1 MERAR
6 PSRLAAASDPEIRLL
21 RPEDVAS
28 LRLGRHRRAN
38 EDTLRR
44 LLIESPNRSVWTP
57 DTLEFALVTP
67 WRHRREIAVI
77 DELAAVR
84 HARILLKAAVE
95 NSQRAGDAMILI
107 MEMDEQRQPAFYE
120 RAGLYP
126 LENIITY
133 DLPRVRPISI
143 PTTLTLT
150 RANPANPAHLAALLT
165 IDHRAFPW
173 LWWNSEEE
181 FRVYGES
188 PGTELYLG
196 ISDDKPV
203 SYFGISRFPG
213 WGHLDRIAVDPDAQG
228 RGIGRVTLVQAINV
242 LHQGGARR
250 IALSTQQENRR
261 SQHLY
266 EGFGFQR
273 SPGYD
278 YRLYGTPIPAH
289 LDTTGADDRR
299 QPGDPGPATEEDSK
313 RWAAASAKFSS

>member
-6 PSRLAAASDPEIRLL
+6 PSRIAAAAEPEIRLL
-21 RPEDVAS
+21 RPDDVAS

-38 EDTLRR
+38 EDTLRQ
-44 LLIESPNRSVWTP
+44 LLADSPDRSVWTP

-84 HARILLKAAVE
+84 HARVLLQAAVH
-95 NSQRAGDAMILI
+95 NSQRAGDAMTLI

-120 RAGLYP
+120 RAGLFP
-126 LENIITY
+126 LESIITY
-133 DLPRVRPISI
+133 DLPRVRAVSV
-143 PTTLTLT
+143 PTTLTFT
-150 RANPANPAHLAALLT
+150 PADPTNPADLAALLD

-173 LWWNSEEE
+173 LWWNSDEE
-181 FRVYGES
+181 FRVYGDS

-196 ISDDKPV
+196 ISDGQPV

-213 WGHLDRIAVDPDAQG
+213 WGHLDRIAVDPGAQG
-228 RGIGRVTLVQAINV
+228 RGIGRVTLAQAINV
-242 LHQGGARR
+242 LHRAGARR

-278 YRLYGTPIPAH
+278 YRLYGTPIPDNGA
-289 LDTTGADDRR
+289 TTGPDDMRR
-299 QPGDPGPATEEDSK
+299 AGNSGGAPEDDNK
-313 RWAAASAKFSS
+313 QWAAASAKFSS